1 MRAPQ
6 RMKETAIR
14 KFVEQQGDWIK
25 RKQARAQEDALPE
38 RQFVPGEY
46 FMYLGEEFPLRLV
59 QRQKPALV
67 MDKVFKLSES
77 AQPQAKS
84 VFEAWYKN
92 QAGTLIPE
100 RVNLYARRD
109 KFKFNKLRISSA
121 RKRWG
126 SCSAKR
132 TLSFTW
138 RLVMAP
144 LDVIDYVVV
153 HELCHLIRLDH
164 SEKYWDLVAGILPD
178 YKLKRKWL
186 KDNGRFLIL

>member
-1 MRAPQ
+1 
-6 RMKETAIR
+6 
-14 KFVEQQGDWIK
+14 
-25 RKQARAQEDALPE
+25 
-38 RQFVPGEY
+38 
-46 FMYLGEEFPLRLV
+46 
-59 QRQKPALV
+59 